1 MGSESDVA
9 THWKT
14 HLIIGKNFS
23 NPTVYLPTNLI
34 QYRKLMEHTLPENAA
49 GIWLQYF
56 IVSIMPSFYKLIK
69 MWKKW

>member
-23 NPTVYLPTNLI
+23 CKMEKLYHKHKKEKLSLKIKKSIFMQNSSFISDRNVIHEKYLDYSLS
-34 QYRKLMEHTLPENAA
+34 KS
-49 GIWLQYF
+49 
-56 IVSIMPSFYKLIK
+56 V
-69 MWKKW
+69 

>member
-23 NPTVYLPTNLI
+23 QDFTLFFIRGYCVYKYGKTFGT
-34 QYRKLMEHTLPENAA
+34 KL
-49 GIWLQYF
+49 
-56 IVSIMPSFYKLIK
+56 
-69 MWKKW
+69 